1 MTETTNTLEKA
12 QTIVNGVNV
21 SQLTDTINAIEQ
33 DPTIARFQFRAHHE
47 WLDGTHA
54 VTRVKD
60 FYGANKEDDSR
71 TEPFELH
78 HDEPPVILGN
88 NLGVNP
94 VEYAM
99 SALAGCVTTVFVV
112 NAAARGINLKSVRVE
127 LEGEIDLR
135 GLLNLNKTVRPGY
148 EQIRMKYFVESDA
161 PREEIEE
168 LLQYAKGKSPVHDV
182 ITNPVPVKV
191 ELAE

>member
-1 MTETTNTLEKA
+1 MTATPNTIEKKQA
-12 QTIVNGVNV
+12 IVNGVNV
-21 SQLTDTINAIEQ
+21 SQLKDTIAAIEQ
-33 DPTIARFQFRAHHE
+33 DPSVAKFQFRANHE

-78 HDEPPVILGN
+78 HDEPPVILGDN
-88 NLGVNP
+88 RGVNP

-99 SALAGCVTTVFVV
+99 SALAGCVTTTFVV
-112 NAAARGINLKSVRVE
+112 NAAARGIDLKSVRVE
-127 LEGEIDLR
+127 LDIDLR
-135 GLLNLNKTVRPGY
+135 GLLNLDETVRPGY
-148 EQIRMKYFVESDA
+148 DQIRMKYFVESDA
-161 PREEIEE
+161 PRDQIEE
-168 LLQYAKGKSPVHDV
+168 LLQHSKGKSPVHDV
-182 ITNPVPVKV
+182 ITNGVPVKV